1 MKKTTFLT
9 FVCWLCSLGA
19 YAQQYEVSGTVTSKQ
34 TGEIV
39 EMASVQLLKSDS
51 SFVTGMSSDM
61 KGQFRLQPKKA
72 GNYIVKISFVG
83 YKPSFT
89 PVSLTSKASKRAL
102 GKIQLEENSILL
114 SGVGVTV
121 KAAKVEMKADTFM
134 YNANAYRVA
143 KGSTLEAL
151 VEQLPGAEVSE
162 DGTIKINGKTVT
174 QILMNGKDFF
184 KGDTKVAMK
193 NLPTE
198 IINGIKAY
206 DKKSDY
212 AKQTGVDDG
221 QEETVLDVG
230 LKRELKSTVFSNVDL
245 GYGSKDRYTGRFF
258 GNYFNERMRI
268 SIYGSANNV
277 NDMGFRRGRWGNN
290 GLTAMKSLGGDFM
303 WNNGKKSGEKNFLEI
318 NGSAGYSH
326 SSSDDLTWGNSETFL
341 TSGSGN
347 SFGNSWSN
355 SRSSQTNVRARL
367 RLEWNPDTMTTVT
380 LSPSFSHRNSE
391 NRSFSRSATFNA
403 DPYLVP
409 GVTDPLDLIFSGL
422 LPDSLRRIAVN
433 SNDRQSM
440 SDSYSDNSELSFMV
454 VRKLNSLG
462 RNVSFN
468 TEVGYT
474 KGRGNSFSISDI
486 QYFQDN
492 AEQPYRYTNQ
502 YSVTPSKDWN
512 YSARVGY
519 SEPLTKNIHLE
530 ARYRFAYNY
539 SDNDRSLYQLGDS
552 LENWGLMRPGLGHL
566 PSTADSLAMARDLRN
581 SQYATYKDYNHTATI
596 GFRVTTDKLNL
607 NASVN
612 FEPQTTE
619 MAYARNRIDTV
630 ITRNIFHISPSVRF
644 RYRFTKT
651 SQLDIR
657 YNGNSSEPA
666 MTSLLDV
673 TDDTDPL
680 NVTKGNPGLKPS
692 WTNRLNVFYNNYIVD
707 RQQGWMGSLSFSQ
720 TSNSIS
726 NAMHYDET
734 TGVRTTRPE
743 NINGNWNTYGNF
755 MFNTAFGREKAFN
768 MSTFSDVSYDN
779 SVGFV
784 STNRD
789 NGSQKNTTKT
799 LTLSENLRASYRT
812 SLFEIGLNGRIVY
825 QNADNKLQKNADL
838 ETYRFS
844 YGGNLQFNLPWN
856 MQLTTNLN
864 MESRRG
870 YADRS
875 MNTNELIWNAQ
886 IAQSFLRDNSAT
898 LSVQFFDI
906 LHEASNVSRIIN
918 AQMRRDTWSN
928 SINSYFMVHFIYRL
942 NLIGGKKVK
951 EEERHDGPQRG
962 RGSRQGGG
970 MPMMRMGGGR
980 MH

>member
-1 MKKTTFLT
+1 
-9 FVCWLCSLGA
+9 
-19 YAQQYEVSGTVTSKQ
+19 
-34 TGEIV
+34 
-39 EMASVQLLKSDS
+39 
-51 SFVTGMSSDM
+51 
-61 KGQFRLQPKKA
+61 
-72 GNYIVKISFVG
+72 
-83 YKPSFT
+83 
-89 PVSLTSKASKRAL
+89 
-102 GKIQLEENSILL
+102 
-114 SGVGVTV
+114 
-121 KAAKVEMKADTFM
+121 
-134 YNANAYRVA
+134 
-143 KGSTLEAL
+143 
-151 VEQLPGAEVSE
+151 
-162 DGTIKINGKTVT
+162 
-174 QILMNGKDFF
+174 
-184 KGDTKVAMK
+184 
-193 NLPTE
+193 
-198 IINGIKAY
+198 
-206 DKKSDY
+206 
-212 AKQTGVDDG
+212 
-221 QEETVLDVG
+221 
-230 LKRELKSTVFSNVDL
+230 
-245 GYGSKDRYTGRFF
+245 
-258 GNYFNERMRI
+258 
-268 SIYGSANNV
+268 
-277 NDMGFRRGRWGNN
+277 
-290 GLTAMKSLGGDFM
+290 
-303 WNNGKKSGEKNFLEI
+303 
-318 NGSAGYSH
+318 
-326 SSSDDLTWGNSETFL
+326 
-341 TSGSGN
+341 
-347 SFGNSWSN
+347 
-355 SRSSQTNVRARL
+355 
-367 RLEWNPDTMTTVT
+367 
-380 LSPSFSHRNSE
+380 
-391 NRSFSRSATFNA
+391 
-403 DPYLVP
+403 
-409 GVTDPLDLIFSGL
+409 
-422 LPDSLRRIAVN
+422 
-433 SNDRQSM
+433 
-440 SDSYSDNSELSFMV
+440 
-454 VRKLNSLG
+454 
-462 RNVSFN
+462 
-468 TEVGYT
+468 
-474 KGRGNSFSISDI
+474 
-486 QYFQDN
+486 
-492 AEQPYRYTNQ
+492 
-502 YSVTPSKDWN
+502 
-512 YSARVGY
+512 
-519 SEPLTKNIHLE
+519 
-530 ARYRFAYNY
+530 
-539 SDNDRSLYQLGDS
+539 
-552 LENWGLMRPGLGHL
+552 
-566 PSTADSLAMARDLRN
+566 
-581 SQYATYKDYNHTATI
+581 
-596 GFRVTTDKLNL
+596 
-607 NASVN
+607 
-612 FEPQTTE
+612 
-619 MAYARNRIDTV
+619 
-630 ITRNIFHISPSVRF
+630 
-644 RYRFTKT
+644 
-651 SQLDIR
+651 
-657 YNGNSSEPA
+657 